1 MKFIMNIIYRIL
13 LAGLICTCAA
23 GCKKSFLDL
32 APISNSNAN
41 NFYKTQADF
50 DLAVN
55 AAYSGLYIF
64 FAPQSGVSY
73 FSEQMSDNATI
84 YNVNGIQAD
93 KKAFKD
99 FTLNSSNSQVYV
111 FWQQS
116 YRALFNVNIVLDNID
131 AANIDAA
138 YKEQVKAQMKFLRGM
153 YYFYMVQ
160 MWGDLPLVTKTLT
173 AEESYTVLRSPK
185 AAIYAQVV
193 SDLQAAAA
201 VLPLSSAIT
210 APGQASKGAAQALLG
225 KVHLTMGDKAAAA
238 TALQQVVGSGQYSLL
253 PQYSS
258 LWIVTNK
265 NTRES
270 VFEIQFKG
278 GAAGVPLSDY
288 YPEYA
293 PYENFSITLFAGGMN
308 QVTDDLYNEFEST
321 DPRRTSTV
329 SLGYTNKAGAFIPI
343 KYPVKWTDVNAP
355 VINSREASANNFMVL
370 RYADV
375 LLMLTEATGD
385 PTYLNQVRAR
395 AGVPLFGTAGYPAAY
410 PTLDL
415 AIEHERRVELAIEFQ
430 RGFDL
435 RRTGRA
441 IPVLSAKGKPVNEQK
456 LLLPVPEIVRQQN
469 SAITQNPGY

>member
-1 MKFIMNIIYRIL
+1 MNKIYSIIT
-13 LAGLICTCAA
+13 AGLLCILAT

-32 APISNSNAN
+32 APISNSNAS

-55 AAYSGLYIF
+55 AAYATLYVF

-99 FTLNSSNSQVYV
+99 FTLNSSNSQVYL

-116 YRALFNVNIVLDNID
+116 YRSLFNINIVLDNID
-131 AANIDAA
+131 AANIDAG
-138 YKEQVKAQMKFLRGM
+138 YKEQVKAQMRFLRGM

-173 AEESYTVLRSPK
+173 ADESYTVLRSPK
-185 AAIYAQVV
+185 AAIYAQVI
-193 SDLQAAAA
+193 SDLQFASAT
-201 VLPLSSAIT
+201 LPLASAIT
-210 APGQASKGAAQALLG
+210 EPGHASKGAAQALLG
-225 KVHLTMGDKAAAA
+225 KVYLTMGDKTQAA
-238 TALQQVVGSGQYSLL
+238 TALQQVVTSGQYSLL

-265 NTRES
+265 NTKES
-270 VFEIQFKG
+270 IFEIQFKG

-288 YPEYA
+288 YPEYV
-293 PYENFSITLFAGGMN
+293 PYENFSITLYAGGMN
-308 QVTDDLYNEFEST
+308 QVTDDLYNEFEGT
-321 DPRRTSTV
+321 DPRRNITI
-329 SLGYTNKAGAFIPI
+329 SLGYNNKAGVFIPI
-343 KYPVKWTDVNAP
+343 KYPIKWTDVNAP
-355 VINSREASANNFMVL
+355 IINSREASANNFMVL

-375 LLMLTEATGD
+375 LLLLTEATGD
-385 PTYLNQVRAR
+385 PSYLNQVRAR
-395 AGVPLFGTAGYPAAY
+395 AGVALYGAAGYPSTTY

-415 AIEHERRVELAIEFQ
+415 AVEHERRVELAIEFQ

-435 RRTGRA
+435 RRTNRA
-441 IPVLSAKGKPVNEQK
+441 LQVLSAKGKPVTEQK